1 MNEAEKLVSI
11 SQDLRDKIVSIDWEE
26 RQFFAAITIFES
38 LIKGNMN
45 ANSDRNQIY
54 VGELAKMAVKSAK
67 VFIDIYKEHL
77 EDT

>member
-26 RQFFAAITIFES
+26 RQFFTAVTVFES
-38 LIKGNMN
+38 LIKGNIS
-45 ANSDRNQIY
+45 ANSDKSPVYI
-54 VGELAKMAVKSAK
+54 GELAKTAVKSAK

>member
-11 SQDLRDKIVSIDWEE
+11 SQDLRDKIVSIDWED
-26 RQFFAAITIFES
+26 RQFFTAVTVFES
-38 LIKGNMN
+38 LIKGNLN
-45 ANSDRNQIY
+45 SNSDRNQIY
-54 VGELAKMAVKSAK
+54 IGELAKVAAKSAK